1 MFDEYCTDKKRVYGG
16 KNIRSFGF
24 PVKFHGIENPTET
37 DVILKNKNRA
47 EVLQNQVATLD
58 TMYQDAQI
66 MIQENT
72 LDLKECQKSYDELL
86 LELDLTADS
95 LVECRKAQTKVV
107 SPRKASRFTK
117 FVKN

>member
-1 MFDEYCTDKKRVYGG
+1 M
-16 KNIRSFGF
+16 
-24 PVKFHGIENPTET
+24 ET
-37 DVILKNKNRA
+37 INKWLVLITLALALFLVSTLYQYKNRA

-95 LVECRKAQTKVV
+95 LVECRKAQTKVI

>member
-1 MFDEYCTDKKRVYGG
+1 M
-16 KNIRSFGF
+16 
-24 PVKFHGIENPTET
+24 ET
-37 DVILKNKNRA
+37 INKWLVLITLAVALFLVSTLYQYKNRA

>member
-1 MFDEYCTDKKRVYGG
+1 M
-16 KNIRSFGF
+16 
-24 PVKFHGIENPTET
+24 ET
-37 DVILKNKNRA
+37 INKWLVLITLAVALFLVSTLYQYKNRA

-86 LELDLTADS
+86 LKLALIADS

>member
-1 MFDEYCTDKKRVYGG
+1 M
-16 KNIRSFGF
+16 
-24 PVKFHGIENPTET
+24 ET
-37 DVILKNKNRA
+37 INKWVVLITLALALFLVSTLYQYKNRA

-66 MIQENT
+66 MIQEST

-107 SPRKASRFTK
+107 SPRKAGRFTK

>member
-1 MFDEYCTDKKRVYGG
+1 M
-16 KNIRSFGF
+16 
-24 PVKFHGIENPTET
+24 ET
-37 DVILKNKNRA
+37 INKWLVLITLALALFLVSTLYQYKNRA

>member
-1 MFDEYCTDKKRVYGG
+1 M
-16 KNIRSFGF
+16 
-24 PVKFHGIENPTET
+24 ET
-37 DVILKNKNRA
+37 INKWLVLITLALALFLVSTLYQYKNRA

-117 FVKN
+117 FVKNQ

>member
-1 MFDEYCTDKKRVYGG
+1 M
-16 KNIRSFGF
+16 
-24 PVKFHGIENPTET
+24 ET
-37 DVILKNKNRA
+37 INKWLVLITLALALFLVSTLYQYKNRA

-72 LDLKECQKSYDELL
+72 LDLKECQRSYDELL

>member
-1 MFDEYCTDKKRVYGG
+1 M
-16 KNIRSFGF
+16 
-24 PVKFHGIENPTET
+24 ET
-37 DVILKNKNRA
+37 INKWVVLITLAIALFLVSTLYQYKNRA

-58 TMYQDAQI
+58 TLYQDAQI

-86 LELDLTADS
+86 LELNLTVDS
-95 LVECRKAQTKVV
+95 LVECRKVQPGVV

>member
-1 MFDEYCTDKKRVYGG
+1 M
-16 KNIRSFGF
+16 
-24 PVKFHGIENPTET
+24 ET
-37 DVILKNKNRA
+37 INKWLVLITLALALFLVSTLYQYKNRA

-95 LVECRKAQTKVV
+95 LVDCRKAQTKVV

>member
-1 MFDEYCTDKKRVYGG
+1 M
-16 KNIRSFGF
+16 
-24 PVKFHGIENPTET
+24 ET
-37 DVILKNKNRA
+37 INKWLVLITLALALFLVSTLYQYKNRA

-72 LDLKECQKSYDELL
+72 LDLKECQKAYDELL
-86 LELDLTADS
+86 LDLNLTADS
-95 LVECRKAQTKVV
+95 LADCRKVQAKMV
-107 SPRKASRFTK
+107 SPRKANRLTK